1 MKIGTD
7 LQTLADRII
16 GEAKSK
22 KDYAIDTRSLEFTSE
37 GLQFA
42 VGGTTKV
49 IQPTNHCMNQIGTH
63 VGIPAKYFDKMQA
76 EAPQLLAQ
84 NVNHWFK
91 ANPQT
96 RMLRTIQNGKQEARA
111 FLSKRYRPLDN
122 YDLVNVILP
131 RIQKQGYEIMSAELT
146 DTRLYIQAVT
156 PKLTAEV
163 KKGDVVQSGI
173 VISNSEVGAGSIR
186 VEPLLYRLVC
196 SNGMIRSA
204 AMKRHH
210 VGKSGDGEWLGD
222 AAYEVLT
229 DKTRELDDRAF
240 WAKVGDVVDA
250 SFNELAF
257 NLEVKKMLD
266 STHIDTGSPVEAV
279 EIVTSRYGLR
289 EGEKDNVLKHLASG
303 GDLSLWGLANAI
315 TRTAQDCESY
325 DRAVD
330 LERFGGQAIEL
341 PQSVFTK

>member
-1 MKIGTD
+1 
-7 LQTLADRII
+7 
-16 GEAKSK
+16 
-22 KDYAIDTRSLEFTSE
+22 
-37 GLQFA
+37 
-42 VGGTTKV
+42 
-49 IQPTNHCMNQIGTH
+49 
-63 VGIPAKYFDKMQA
+63 
-76 EAPQLLAQ
+76 
-84 NVNHWFK
+84 
-91 ANPQT
+91 
-96 RMLRTIQNGKQEARA
+96 MLRTIQNGKQEARA